1 MLSKLK
7 VEHIIKH
14 ILENKPI
21 NLLHTS
27 VIVSSTADN
36 AASES
41 LLLIPVF
48 SAILETNSGLRKV
61 TTSPSSSEAAIFKE
75 VPLEQT
81 VVDDVPPI
89 KTRRDIFGACIEVKA
104 LDKAL
109 MAKKRKDVFKIA
121 VMVLVIL
128 FFFFLKYED
137 NYGLLVLLLIPVLH
151 FFNSVVYIRRKTSI
165 NQQSQKIEDPHHT
178 LKGAVQVRTILV
190 RNFCIA
196 G

>member
-151 FFNSVVYIRRKTSI
+151 FFNSVVYQTKNI
-165 NQQSQKIEDPHHT
+165 NQSIITKSKILTTH
-178 LKGAVQVRTILV
+178 
-190 RNFCIA
+190 
-196 G
+196 

>member
-75 VPLEQT
+75 VSLEQT

-121 VMVLVIL
+121 VMVLVIQ
-128 FFFFLKYED
+128 D
-137 NYGLLVLLLIPVLH
+137 NYGLLLITYPCVALLLCGVSDEKH
-151 FFNSVVYIRRKTSI
+151 QSI
-165 NQQSQKIEDPHHT
+165 NHKKSKILTTH
-178 LKGAVQVRTILV
+178 
-190 RNFCIA
+190 
-196 G
+196 